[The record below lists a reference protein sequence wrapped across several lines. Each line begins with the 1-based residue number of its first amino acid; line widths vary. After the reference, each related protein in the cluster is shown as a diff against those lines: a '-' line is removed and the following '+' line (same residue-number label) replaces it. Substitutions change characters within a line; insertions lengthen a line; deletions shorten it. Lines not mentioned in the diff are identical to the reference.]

1 MRYTHLTENERYM
14 ISALRKQGISTAKI
28 AKQLGRHKATIYRE
42 IERNSRYNRH
52 FKRYSYQAWRAQQMA
67 RNRLSRSRRN
77 KRYSE
82 IDFRLPEALLR
93 LDWSSDQIV
102 GYLRVRGYPTMSHEL
117 IYQHIWNDKTLG
129 GTLWKHLRQS
139 TKKRRKRYNS
149 KDNRGRL
156 AAKRHI
162 TERPAKAEH
171 RKEPG
176 HWEIDT
182 VVGRGTKHCIVT
194 LVDRMTGYTFIGQMD
209 DRTSESLNVRMSKIM
224 TRSDL
229 PFKTIT
235 ADNGT
240 EFHGY
245 AQLEQHHNCMFY
257 FANPYHSWERGTNE
271 NTNGLIRQYLPKR
284 TSMSHVTQKLCNEI
298 AHKLNTR
305 PRKRLGYRTPTEYI
319 HAHL

>member
-1 MRYTHLTENERYM
+1 M
-14 ISALRKQGISTAKI
+14 ISALRKQGISTAEI

-42 IERNSRYNRH
+42 IERNCRYNK
-52 FKRYSYQAWRAQQMA
+52 FFDRYSYQPRRAQQMA

-77 KRYSE
+77 KRYSKS
-82 IDFRLPEALLR
+82 DFRLPEALLR
-93 LDWSSDQIV
+93 LDWSPDQIV
-102 GYLRVRGYPTMSHEL
+102 GYLRMRGYPTMSHEL
-117 IYQHIWNDKTLG
+117 IYQHIWNDKALG

-139 TKKRRKRYNS
+139 TKQRRKRYNS
-149 KDNRGRL
+149 KDSRGRL
-156 AAKRHI
+156 ANKRHI
-162 TERPAKAEH
+162 TERPENAEH

-235 ADNGT
+235 SDNGT
-240 EFHGY
+240 EFHG
-245 AQLEQHHNCMFY
+245 
-257 FANPYHSWERGTNE
+257 
-271 NTNGLIRQYLPKR
+271 
-284 TSMSHVTQKLCNEI
+284 
-298 AHKLNTR
+298 
-305 PRKRLGYRTPTEYI
+305 
-319 HAHL
+319 